1 MLVLYVDAP
10 FAACRSFTA
19 GWYRPTATFL
29 TPSAAYGLLLNIA
42 AIEIRLREED
52 EQHPGKVPVTMTR
65 AGLPAV
71 QLALGAPVIR
81 LKGRHAEPI
90 SEEGDRY
97 PRVQTIYQQLHNYP
111 VGTSGEGRAASTFG
125 NKYNISPV
133 RREILVGLRVV
144 VAIDGNP
151 DLEARVRNGLDGQ
164 LSVSRYG
171 LPFVGDN
178 AFLPDR
184 IAVLDQLPVAHWYER
199 VTEDQ
204 SSVRARTTRLTVMID
219 RADFSRTRSELYA
232 PGEPTNEIPRLAWT
246 QIDPPR

>member
-1 MLVLYVDAP
+1 MLALYVEAP

-42 AIEIRLREED
+42 AIETRLREED
-52 EQHPGKVPVTMTR
+52 VQHPGKVPVTMTR
-65 AGLPAV
+65 AGLPPV
-71 QLALGAPVIR
+71 KLAIGAPVIR
-81 LKGRHAEPI
+81 LSGREAEPI

-144 VAIDGNP
+144 IAIDGNP
-151 DLEARVRNGLDGQ
+151 DLEALVRNGLDGQ
-164 LSVSRYG
+164 VAVSRYG
-171 LPFVGDN
+171 LPFIGDN

-184 IAVLDQLPVAHWYER
+184 IVPLDQLPVAHWYER
-199 VTEDQ
+199 VTADQ
-204 SSVRARTTRLTVMID
+204 PSVRARTARLTVMID
-219 RADFSRTRSELYA
+219 RADFSRTKSELYA
-232 PGEPTNEIPRLAWT
+232 PGGPTNEIPTLAWT